1 MAKHTPKNAPKK
13 KAPAKPARKTPPTV
27 EPWLIGTPDKEM
39 GEEMILGLLDVIV
52 ALDAD
57 VQVVSKLLGVDL
69 SKNPSLQTYRE
80 WPEER
85 KAQWAISLSGPFWGG
100 QWGANLQLKSYYYKY
115 GNCSVSVNPRP

>member
-13 KAPAKPARKTPPTV
+13 KAPAKPARKIPPTV
-27 EPWLIGTPDKEM
+27 EPWLIGTSEKEM

-69 SKNPSLQTYRE
+69 SKNPRLQTYRE
-80 WPEER
+80 WPEEH
-85 KAQWAISLSGPFWGG
+85 KAQWAISLSGPSWGG
-100 QWGANLQLKSYYYKY
+100 QWGANLQLNSYYYKY
-115 GNCSVSVNPRP
+115 DNCSVSVNPRP